1 MIAISAEGKR
11 IRVQFKEHGVRRHR
25 HIPFPAY
32 TFSLKRG
39 KRTKWMRVDRAI
51 VDLRPDYL
59 RREMQ
64 RFLAANGIKPE
75 SVLK

>member
-1 MIAISAEGKR
+1 MIAISTEGKR
-11 IRVQFKEHGVRRHR
+11 VRVQFKEHGVRRHR
-25 HIPFPAY
+25 HIPVPAF

-39 KRTKWMRVDRAI
+39 KKTRWLRVDRTLI
-51 VDLRPDYL
+51 DLRPDYL

-64 RFLAANGIKPE
+64 RFLETNGIKPE